1 MTLRMPAEWE
11 PHERTL
17 IGWPCR
23 PTSWGDSLAQGRA
36 EFAAVANTICAFEP
50 VTMVCASDEDAASA
64 RALLSAEVEI
74 VVLPMDGSWL
84 RDNGPIFV
92 TDEKTREARHFR
104 FNAWGERHAQ
114 RDRDA
119 ALGASLARLLG
130 DPVTPVG
137 IVLEGG
143 AIAVDGAGTLALT
156 EGCVMHPNRSWQVTR
171 DQVEETL
178 EASLGVESVI
188 WLPQGLEQD
197 LDWDYG
203 TDGHI
208 DLFLDFVAPKRCLM
222 LAVPEDDVNAAHLAA
237 SRALLSKAGVEV
249 IDFPY
254 MSSFEADGRQ
264 VLSPYLNF
272 YVCNGA
278 VIVPIAGEE
287 PDLDAEALAAIGAQ
301 WPGRRGDRPADACRA
316 HARRRHPL
324 PDAAGAGQA
333 VTPPARLRAAC
344 SELTGVNSGRPHL
357 GLAWPGRGGSMRR
370 RVDRP

>member
-1 MTLRMPAEWE
+1 MGHRMPAEWA

-23 PTSWGDSLAQGRA
+23 PASWGGTLEQGRR
-36 EFAAVANTICAFEP
+36 EFAAVANAIGAFEP
-50 VTMVCASDEDAASA
+50 VTLVCASEADAADA
-64 RALLSAEVEI
+64 RPRVCDAVEI
-74 VVLPMDGSWL
+74 AVLPMDGSWL

-92 TDEKTREARHFR
+92 TDERTREARHFR

-119 ALGASLARLLG
+119 ALGASLARRLG
-130 DPVTPVG
+130 DRVAPVD

-178 EASLGVESVI
+178 KKGLGAETLV

-197 LDWDYG
+197 LDRDYG

-208 DLFLDFVAPKRCLM
+208 DLFFDFVAPKRCLM
-222 LAVPEDDVNAAHLAA
+222 LAVPEDDINAAHLAV
-237 SRALLSKAGVEV
+237 SRGLLAAAGVEV

-254 MSSFEADGRQ
+254 MSSFEVEGRT
-264 VLSPYLNF
+264 VLAPYLNF
-272 YVCNGA
+272 YVCNVA
-278 VIVPIAGEE
+278 VIVPLAGAE
-287 PDLDAEALAAIGAQ
+287 PDLDQEALAAIAAQ
-301 WPGRRGDRPADACRA
+301 WPGREVVGVPM
-316 HARRRHPL
+316 
-324 PDAAGAGQA
+324 
-333 VTPPARLRAAC
+333 RAAPMQGGALPC
-344 SELTGVNSGRPHL
+344 PTQQVPRRP
-357 GLAWPGRGGSMRR
+357 
-370 RVDRP
+370 